1 MLEIGNSSSCTGC
14 AACYN
19 ICPVQAVTM
28 CSDEEGFLRPLID
41 TTSCINCGKCEKVC
55 PILYPTITPE
65 SIKDAYA
72 CYALD
77 ENIRQSSSS
86 GGVFTLLAQEVI
98 RRKGV
103 VFGAM
108 FAEDFSVIHSW
119 TDTED
124 GIKQFQGSKYVQS
137 CIDNTFSE
145 CKKFLEDDRWV
156 LFTGTPC
163 QIGGLVKYLNKKYE
177 KLLCVDIICH
187 GVPSP
192 LLWQK
197 YRYEMI
203 QKFKS
208 NIQRTSFRSK
218 KYGWKMYSVLF
229 KFMNNAEY
237 TQKLTKDSYMQL
249 FLNDVCLRNSCY
261 ECNFKSIDR
270 HSDIT
275 IADFWGIE
283 NVYPEMFD
291 DKGTSF
297 VICHTEKGKEF
308 FNILQKIERKAVNI
322 NDGIQYNPSM
332 IQSAHRPKERN
343 LFVKFINYCTINELS
358 KKLIKIDMKKRVKS
372 YIYKLLKVFIGDKGI
387 QSIRKLLKNKE
398 KYT

>member
-65 SIKDAYA
+65 SIKEAYA
-72 CYALD
+72 CFALD

-86 GGVFTLLAQEVI
+86 GGVFTLLAQEII

-137 CIDNTFSE
+137 CIDYTFSE

-163 QIGGLVKYLNKKYE
+163 QIGGLVKFLDKKYE
-177 KLLCVDIICH
+177 KLLCIDIICH

-197 YRYEMI
+197 YRLEMI
-203 QKFKS
+203 KKYKS
-208 NIQRTSFRSK
+208 KIQRTSFRSK

-229 KFMNNAEY
+229 TFENNTEY
-237 TQKLTKDSYMQL
+237 IQKLTKDSYMQL
-249 FLNDVCLRNSCY
+249 FLNDLCLRNSCY

-270 HSDIT
+270 YSDIT

-308 FNILQKIERKAVNI
+308 FNILQKIERKAVNV
-322 NDGIQYNPSM
+322 NDGIKYNLAMVKSVIKP
-332 IQSAHRPKERN
+332 QLRN
-343 LFVKFINYCTINELS
+343 LFFSSIDNMPIN
-358 KKLIKIDMKKRVKS
+358 K
-372 YIYKLLKVFIGDKGI
+372 
-387 QSIRKLLKNKE
+387 LKNKFIR
-398 KYT
+398 KNYLSIFKRLVRKMVKLVRLFTNRKKI